1 MFQEGMFQKGD
12 TGILMN
18 VGKTVLVLIGVMTA
32 AIIVAN
38 MVI

>member
-1 MFQEGMFQKGD
+1 MVYQEGDKQ
-12 TGILMN
+12 ILMN
-18 VGKTVLVLIGVMTA
+18 VGKTVLVLVGFMAA

>member
-1 MFQEGMFQKGD
+1 MFQDGD
-12 TGILMN
+12 AAILMN
-18 VGKTVLVLIGVMTA
+18 VGKTVMVLLGVMAA

>member
-1 MFQEGMFQKGD
+1 MFQEGD
-12 TGILMN
+12 AGILMN
-18 VGKTVLVLIGVMTA
+18 VGKTVLVLLGVMAA